1 MESKD
6 LTASFAENSDMNQS
20 KTFNYEIDLSKD
32 NKNIND

>member
-20 KTFNYEIDLSKD
+20 YNTFDDE
-32 NKNIND
+32 NDDS